1 MEEVSNDSE
10 LLALPLAEFDPEL
23 TQLIEGEL
31 GRQRTTLDLV
41 ASESLPP
48 RAVLEAQGSI
58 LTAKYADGYPGERD
72 YDTCGWIDEIEDL
85 AIERAKSLF
94 CADHANVQPYSG
106 SNANMSVLH
115 ALCEPGDPVL
125 GWDFEHGGHPTHYY
139 SGTFA
144 GRFYDAACY
153 GVRREDRLV
162 DMDQVEALAKSHRP
176 KVIFAG
182 WSCYPR
188 FLDFRR
194 FREICDEVGAF
205 LVVDMAHFAGL
216 VAAGLH
222 PDPVGYAHACT
233 MTVHKTLG
241 GARGGAILCR
251 DDLAER
257 IDAAVYP
264 GEQGCPLP
272 HVIAAKAV
280 TFKMAATEAYRSR
293 MERTIEG
300 AQALAETLEE
310 ARQRTDSPVVTG
322 GTDVHQL
329 LVDISPSGAEANA
342 TMARLNEMGISA
354 NAMRLAYDPAPAP
367 LSSGI
372 RLGATALA
380 ARGFGRQQFV
390 EVGNLLA
397 DALTD
402 SSGLRTVE
410 LGRRVQELLSEYP
423 LYSFLGS

>member
-1 MEEVSNDSE
+1 MELEPTEAE
-10 LLALPLAEFDPEL
+10 LLGTSLAELDPEL
-23 TQLIEGEL
+23 SALVAGEL
-31 GRQRTTLDLV
+31 ARQRGTLDLV
-41 ASESLPP
+41 ASESVPP

-58 LTAKYADGYPGERD
+58 LTAKYADGYPGRRD
-72 YDTCGWIDEIEDL
+72 YDTCGWVDEIESL

-94 CADHANVQPYSG
+94 CAEHANVQPYSG

-144 GRFYDAACY
+144 GRFYRASAY

-162 DMDQVEALAKSHRP
+162 DMDQVAEMAERIRP
-176 KVIFAG
+176 RVIFAG

-194 FREICDEVGAF
+194 FREICDEVGAY

-216 VAAGLH
+216 VAAGVH
-222 PDPVGYAHACT
+222 PDPVPYADACT

-241 GARGGAILCR
+241 GARGGAILAR
-251 DDLAER
+251 EELAER
-257 IDAAVYP
+257 IDDGVYP

-280 TFKMAATEAYRSR
+280 TFKLAATQAYRSR
-293 MERTIEG
+293 MARVVEG
-300 AQALAETLEE
+300 AQAMAAAIAEREPET
-310 ARQRTDSPVVTG
+310 SCPVVTG

-329 LVDISPSGAEANA
+329 LVDLSPAGLEANA
-342 TMARLNEMGISA
+342 TMARLNEAGVSA
-354 NAMRLAYDPAPAP
+354 NAMRIAYDPAEPP
-367 LSSGI
+367 GGSGL

-380 ARGFGRQQFV
+380 TRGFARAEFTA
-390 EVGNLLA
+390 VGHLLA
-397 DALTD
+397 DGLAD
-402 SSGLRTVE
+402 HSGSRTAE
-410 LGRRVQELLSEYP
+410 LARRVDELLSSFP
-423 LYSFLGS
+423 LFGFLGS